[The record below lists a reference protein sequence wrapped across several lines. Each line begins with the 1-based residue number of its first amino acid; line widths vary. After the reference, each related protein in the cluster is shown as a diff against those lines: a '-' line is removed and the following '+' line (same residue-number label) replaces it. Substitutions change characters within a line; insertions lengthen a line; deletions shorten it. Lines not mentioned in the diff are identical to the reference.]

1 MLFLHAVMAPP
12 TFSNNAWWFL
22 FHGDRLLVEA
32 RGDEVAIP
40 RWASPEEA
48 GLFPVRTQF
57 LGTLDG
63 TPCYSGELAG
73 EAVPNGA
80 SFRGLRSLLGVLPE
94 EIFSLAGRAFQVMD
108 WERTHQYCGKCGGR
122 TDPLEGERGR
132 VCAGCGL
139 HFFPRVTPAVIVAV
153 VRNGKI
159 LLAQSCRFPGAFYSV
174 LAGFVEPGETFEE
187 CVHREIREE
196 VGIEVGNL
204 RYFGSQPWPFPHSLM
219 VAFTASFAGGDL
231 VLEEK
236 EIAQAGWFDA
246 KEVLRLRIPNHG
258 TIARRL
264 IEGFLAEHPPDAGR
278 QGNTEPVS
286 RRSHPMG
293 GRDPA

>member
-32 RGDEVAIP
+32 RGDKVAIP

-48 GLFPVRTQF
+48 GLIPVRTQF

-63 TPCYSGELAG
+63 TPCYSGELAE
-73 EAVPNGA
+73 EAGPNGA

-153 VRNGKI
+153 VRDGKI
-159 LLAQSCRFPGAFYSV
+159 LLAQSRRFPAAFYSV

-196 VGIEVGNL
+196 VGIEVENL

-231 VLEEK
+231 VLEEN

-246 KEVLRLRIPNHG
+246 REVLRLRIPNHG

-278 QGNTEPVS
+278 
-286 RRSHPMG
+286 
-293 GRDPA
+293 

>member
-1 MLFLHAVMAPP
+1 MRFLPAVAPP
-12 TFSNNAWWFL
+12 PPLSSNAWWFL

-40 RWASPEEA
+40 RWASAEDA
-48 GLFPVRTQF
+48 GLSPVRTQF

-63 TPCYSGELAG
+63 VPCYSGELAG
-73 EAVPNGA
+73 EAGPEGT
-80 SFRGLRSLLGVLPE
+80 SFRALRPLLAVLPE

-108 WERTHQYCGKCGGR
+108 WDRTHQFCGKCGGR

-132 VCAGCGL
+132 NCAGCAL
-139 HFFPRVTPAVIVAV
+139 HFFPRVTPAVIVSV
-153 VRNGKI
+153 VRDGKI
-159 LLAQSCRFPGAFYSV
+159 LLAQSSRFPTAFYSV

-187 CVHREIREE
+187 CVRREVREE
-196 VGIEVGNL
+196 VGVEVEDL

-219 VAFTASFAGGDL
+219 VGFTASFAGGEL

-236 EIAQAGWFDA
+236 EIVRAGWFGPE
-246 KEVLRLRIPNHG
+246 EVRRLQIPRHG

-264 IEGFLAEHPPDAGR
+264 IDRFLSE
-278 QGNTEPVS
+278 T
-286 RRSHPMG
+286 
-293 GRDPA
+293 RDP